1 MTSQALYR
9 KWRPQTWDEVVS
21 QEHIV
26 RILKNAIRSDRV
38 GHAYLFSGPRG
49 TGKTTI
55 ARILARA
62 VICLDSDLGARPCD
76 HCSNC
81 IAMNEGRFLDI
92 MEIDAASNTSV
103 DDVRDLRDKINFS
116 PTQGRMKVY
125 IIDEVH
131 MLSTAAFNALLKTLE
146 EPPSHAMFIL
156 ATTEIHKIPSTV
168 LSRCQHHEFRR
179 IPVTDIVQ
187 WLQKICAEE
196 KIDAHPD
203 ALTLIARQA
212 TGAMRD
218 AISMLDQLSSNGE
231 KITLQTA
238 QNTLGVA
245 ANQAV
250 IDLIGSITEYNTAE
264 GLSALHK
271 ALDSGSD
278 SRQLARQVVDYLRQ
292 LLILRLGTNESL
304 EISSENR
311 ALMQQQCQKISTDR
325 LVNMIRLFNQ
335 AAVDSRVG
343 WHPGLNL
350 ELALAESCV
359 EEKPVQVVEKLIEKI
374 AAKKPEEFIA
384 VDDDLE
390 ETEDQ
395 PLKVI
400 IKKGQIP
407 DPTVTKEEIERNWSK
422 VRALIKQHD
431 AILDATLN
439 HAKLLYVRDGVLY
452 LGFPREMIKN
462 KVEENR
468 KSLLWTSAAISNI
481 LGKPVGVSLT
491 ILRKRSAVADS
502 SAGPLVDAALQMG
515 GKLVVQK

>member
-1 MTSQALYR
+1 
-9 KWRPQTWDEVVS
+9 
-21 QEHIV
+21 
-26 RILKNAIRSDRV
+26 
-38 GHAYLFSGPRG
+38 
-49 TGKTTI
+49 
-55 ARILARA
+55 
-62 VICLDSDLGARPCD
+62 
-76 HCSNC
+76 
-81 IAMNEGRFLDI
+81 
-92 MEIDAASNTSV
+92 
-103 DDVRDLRDKINFS
+103 
-116 PTQGRMKVY
+116 
-125 IIDEVH
+125 
-131 MLSTAAFNALLKTLE
+131 
-146 EPPSHAMFIL
+146 MFIL
-156 ATTEIHKIPSTV
+156 ATTEIHKIPATV

-359 EEKPVQVVEKLIEKI
+359 EENQY
-374 AAKKPEEFIA
+374 
-384 VDDDLE
+384 
-390 ETEDQ
+390 
-395 PLKVI
+395 
-400 IKKGQIP
+400 
-407 DPTVTKEEIERNWSK
+407 R
-422 VRALIKQHD
+422 
-431 AILDATLN
+431 
-439 HAKLLYVRDGVLY
+439 
-452 LGFPREMIKN
+452 
-462 KVEENR
+462 
-468 KSLLWTSAAISNI
+468 SL
-481 LGKPVGVSLT
+481 
-491 ILRKRSAVADS
+491 RSW
-502 SAGPLVDAALQMG
+502 
-515 GKLVVQK
+515 